1 MFLVRTA
8 IWLGIIVTV
17 MPTDKEAQSRM
28 AAAAGN
34 TYKQVA
40 TFCDRHEA
48 ACAQGSAAWVVV
60 KAKAQVAGRMAFNL
74 AMDRLAP
81 ETAAPAAAPIEL
93 EPVHPA
99 PRASKAA
106 GQASARSA
114 PPPQGTLRDEDL
126 GPRWQGASARG
137 RI

>member
-28 AAAAGN
+28 AAAADN

-40 TFCDRHEA
+40 TFCDRNETV
-48 ACAQGSAAWVVV
+48 CTQGSAAWGVF
-60 KAKAQVAGRMAFNL
+60 KAKAQVAGRMAFTL

-93 EPVHPA
+93 EPVQPA
-99 PRASKAA
+99 PRAAKAA
-106 GQASARSA
+106 GQVSARTTPS
-114 PPPQGTLRDEDL
+114 PQGTLRDEDL
-126 GPRWQGASARG
+126 GPRWQGAPARG